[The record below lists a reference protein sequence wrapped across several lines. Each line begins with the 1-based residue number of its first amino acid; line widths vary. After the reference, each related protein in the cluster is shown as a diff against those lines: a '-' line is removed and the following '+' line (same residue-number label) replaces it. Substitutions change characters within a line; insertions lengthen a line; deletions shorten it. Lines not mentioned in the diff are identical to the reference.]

1 MKHWKDLKGYKE
13 EASAADADVVAP
25 DVDVDDAAWDK
36 SQSLNAPLFIDVFF
50 FLKKPM
56 TSAAAVSD
64 VLWRCA
70 FWLANFG
77 YKKYRGSIEQG
88 FYAGKDEAI
97 MMPKN
102 IGRKIK

>member
-50 FLKKPM
+50 FL
-56 TSAAAVSD
+56 
-64 VLWRCA
+64 
-70 FWLANFG
+70 
-77 YKKYRGSIEQG
+77 
-88 FYAGKDEAI
+88 
-97 MMPKN
+97 
-102 IGRKIK
+102 